1 MFHLP
6 SEQSSLSDRK
16 LDEWGQVQPPN
27 QDPSQ
32 VPREVHRGVEG
43 WLDFLFVDYFFFFA
57 QNNFDIRIHLL
68 KESSFVKFQCI

>member
-1 MFHLP
+1 MEASKEAIRMIAPNIMFHLP

-43 WLDFLFVDYFFFFA
+43 KDV
-57 QNNFDIRIHLL
+57 RI
-68 KESSFVKFQCI
+68 KN